1 MKVRATPSV
10 CIWYVIES
18 ELRCRKMY
26 KKELAKLMKIH
37 YNTVI
42 RDSAEPERIPQGR
55 LWLYCKSLDIKPE
68 DISRALQGTL

>member
-1 MKVRATPSV
+1 MIVRGTPSV
-10 CIWYVIES
+10 CIWSVIEA
-18 ELRCRKMY
+18 ELNCRRMY
-26 KKELAKLMKIH
+26 KKELAKLVGIH

-68 DISRALQGTL
+68 DISRALQASL

>member
-1 MKVRATPSV
+1 MIIRATPSV
-10 CIWYVIES
+10 LIWEAIET

-26 KKELAKLMKIH
+26 KKELAKLVGIH

-55 LWLYCKSLDIKPE
+55 LWLYCKSLNIKPE
-68 DISRALQGTL
+68 DISRALLASL

>member
-1 MKVRATPSV
+1 MIVRATPSV
-10 CIWYVIES
+10 RVWEAIET

-26 KKELAKLMKIH
+26 KKELAKLVGIH

-68 DISRALQGTL
+68 DISRALQASL

>member
-1 MKVRATPSV
+1 MTIRATPSV
-10 CIWYVIES
+10 CIWEVIEA
-18 ELRCRKMY
+18 ELRYRKMY
-26 KKELAKLMKIH
+26 KKELAKLVGIH

-68 DISRALQGTL
+68 DISRALLASL